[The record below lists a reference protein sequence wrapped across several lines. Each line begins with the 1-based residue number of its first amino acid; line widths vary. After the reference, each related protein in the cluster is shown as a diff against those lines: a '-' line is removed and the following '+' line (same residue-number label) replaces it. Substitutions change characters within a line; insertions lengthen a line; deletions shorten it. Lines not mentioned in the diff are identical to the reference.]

1 MYIWMHQ
8 PYLGKVTAPYGQ
20 KWLAEGLV
28 MTLPILLVSSEKRSG
43 GSSQYDRH
51 NMLARQLHPAKSQ
64 LSYFTSDTQISFAS
78 RNHQCKNDKIFF
90 QWTLLHAR
98 GRQYAQ
104 IDWRCNE
111 VTEFYSPISFL
122 HIPYHVIQMGKV
134 KMLWFNLKVH

>member
-78 RNHQCKNDKIFF
+78 RNHQCKNDKIFS
-90 QWTLLHAR
+90 QVDR
-98 GRQYAQ
+98 GWQYAQ
-104 IDWRCNE
+104 IDRRCNE
-111 VTEFYSPISFL
+111 VTEFYSPIWFL
-122 HIPYHVIQMGKV
+122 HIP
-134 KMLWFNLKVH
+134 